1 MLVPNVKTS
10 FSTLSEERTERL
22 VCIIVRANLEV
33 GITSLMKRT
42 LGACN
47 CRLTVYEGG
56 CATNDREGLLQ
67 ILTFLLIMMEMA
79 ITGPGRGLP
88 LVSLSL
94 VMRITTISVNTR
106 DCLAKAWKMTMS
118 RALNQISKSPFTPR
132 IKGGKL
138 PW

>member
-1 MLVPNVKTS
+1 MLVPNVKTG

-22 VCIIVRANLEV
+22 VCILVRANLEV

-67 ILTFLLIMMEMA
+67 ILTLLLTMIEMVA
-79 ITGPGRGLP
+79 TGPSPGLLP
-88 LVSLSL
+88 MSLFRM
-94 VMRITTISVNTR
+94 MRITTINVEAR
-106 DCLAKAWKMTMS
+106 VH
-118 RALNQISKSPFTPR
+118 TPR
-132 IKGGKL
+132 VWAMML
-138 PW
+138 

>member
-33 GITSLMKRT
+33 GIASLMKRT

-106 DCLAKAWKMTMS
+106 DYLAKAWKTTMS

-138 PW
+138 PL

>member
-22 VCIIVRANLEV
+22 VCILVRANLEV

-94 VMRITTISVNTR
+94 VMRIITINT
-106 DCLAKAWKMTMS
+106 DAIACLARAWETM
-118 RALNQISKSPFTPR
+118 L
-132 IKGGKL
+132 
-138 PW
+138 